1 MGNGKSK
8 FGILKFLLGLTILT
22 SIGSFLYSNRKILES
37 SEMLSQKP
45 KVFNNIENRF
55 VDVKRIRI
63 TVPEGAFNINR
74 RETGWQMYER
84 SEYPVSSEKINEF
97 AAQIAKLEKGEIAA
111 QSPQQFDELGVGE
124 PMEFGF
130 GTIIEL
136 FDAQDQLI
144 NATHIGR
151 NGNNLFV
158 RKLGEQEIYYAIG
171 SLGAIESISDWLDY
185 KVFKF
190 KSDDIVSN
198 SVHITGFK
206 EFEIKRNSA
215 NVFEIDGKSN
225 DKINNAASAI
235 LNSKMIDVTK
245 ISRITNTPVL
255 KEKITLKTD
264 DEIEISVINQFSKH
278 WLVIKNQS
286 KNNDLID
293 TKTNDWAYAI
303 DDASFTMLMNYKS
316 KLFE

>member
-37 SEMLSQKP
+37 QEILTQKP
-45 KVFNNIENRF
+45 RVFNNIENRF

-74 RETGWQMYER
+74 RDTGWQMYER
-84 SEYPVSSEKINEF
+84 SDYPVSNEKINEF

-158 RKLGEQEIYYAIG
+158 RKLGDQEIYNVIG
-171 SLGAIESISDWLDY
+171 ALSPIENISDWLDY

-190 KSDDIVSN
+190 KVDDIISN
-198 SVHITGFK
+198 SIHITGFK

-215 NVFEIDGKSN
+215 NIFEIDGKSN
-225 DKINNAASAI
+225 DKINYAAMAI

-245 ISRITNTPVL
+245 ASRITNSPVL
-255 KEKITLKTD
+255 KEKIILKNGE
-264 DEIEISVINQFSKH
+264 EIEVFVANQFTKH
-278 WLVIKNQS
+278 WLLIKS
-286 KNNDLID
+286 KNNDLVD
-293 TKTNDWAYAI
+293 AKTNDWAYAI
-303 DDASFTMLMNYKS
+303 DDNSFNIFMNYKS
-316 KLFE
+316 KLFEN

>member
-37 SEMLSQKP
+37 QEILSQKP
-45 KVFNNIENRF
+45 KVFNNIGNRF

-74 RETGWQMYER
+74 RDTGWQMYER
-84 SEYPVSSEKINEF
+84 SDYPVSNDKINEF

-158 RKLGEQEIYYAIG
+158 RKLGDQEIYNAIG
-171 SLGAIESISDWLDY
+171 TLSPIENISDWLDY

-190 KSDDIVSN
+190 KADDIITN
-198 SVHITGFK
+198 SIHITGFK

-215 NVFEIDGKSN
+215 NIFEIDGKSN
-225 DKINNAASAI
+225 DKINNAAMAI

-245 ISRITNTPVL
+245 ISRITNSPVL
-255 KEKITLKTD
+255 KEKIFLKGGA
-264 DEIEISVINQFSKH
+264 EIEIFVVNQFSKH
-278 WLVIKNQS
+278 WLLIKS
-286 KNNDLID
+286 KNNDLVD

-303 DDASFTMLMNYKS
+303 DDNSFNIFMSYKS
-316 KLFE
+316 KLLND

>member
-37 SEMLSQKP
+37 QEILSQKP

-55 VDVKRIRI
+55 IDVKRIRI

-84 SEYPVSSEKINEF
+84 SDYPVSNEKINEF

-158 RKLGEQEIYYAIG
+158 RKLGDQEIYNAIG
-171 SLGAIESISDWLDY
+171 ALSPIENISDWLDY
-185 KVFKF
+185 KVLKF
-190 KSDDIVSN
+190 KTDDIISN
-198 SVHITGFK
+198 SIHITGFK

-215 NVFEIDGKSN
+215 NIFEIDGKSN
-225 DKINNAASAI
+225 DKINNAAMAI

-245 ISRITNTPVL
+245 ISRITNSTVL
-255 KEKITLKTD
+255 QEKIILKSG
-264 DEIEISVINQFSKH
+264 DEIEVFVVNQFNKH
-278 WLVIKNQS
+278 WLLIKS
-286 KNNDLID
+286 KNNDLVD

-303 DDASFTMLMNYKS
+303 DDNSFNILMNYKS
-316 KLFE
+316 KLFTY

>member
-37 SEMLSQKP
+37 QEILSQKP

-158 RKLGEQEIYYAIG
+158 RKLGDQEIYNAIG
-171 SLGAIESISDWLDY
+171 ALSPIENISDWLDY

-190 KSDDIVSN
+190 KAEDIISN
-198 SVHITGFK
+198 TIHIIGFK

-215 NVFEIDGKSN
+215 NIFEIDGKSN
-225 DKINNAASAI
+225 DKINNAATAI

-245 ISRITNTPVL
+245 VTRITNSPVL
-255 KEKITLKTD
+255 KEKTILKSG
-264 DEIEISVINQFSKH
+264 DEIEFFIINQFNKH
-278 WLVIKNQS
+278 WMLIKS
-286 KNNDLID
+286 KNNDLVDI
-293 TKTNDWAYAI
+293 KTNDWAYAI
-303 DDASFTMLMNYKS
+303 DDNSFNILVNYKS
-316 KLFE
+316 KLFEN

>member
-37 SEMLSQKP
+37 QEILTQKP
-45 KVFNNIENRF
+45 RVFNNIENRF

-74 RETGWQMYER
+74 RDTGWQMYER
-84 SEYPVSSEKINEF
+84 SDYPVSNEKINEF

-158 RKLGEQEIYYAIG
+158 RKLGDQEIYNVIG
-171 SLGAIESISDWLDY
+171 ALSPIENISDWLDY

-190 KSDDIVSN
+190 KADDIISN
-198 SVHITGFK
+198 SIHITGFK

-215 NVFEIDGKSN
+215 NIFEIDGKSN
-225 DKINNAASAI
+225 DKINYAAMAI

-245 ISRITNTPVL
+245 ASRITNSPVL
-255 KEKITLKTD
+255 KEKIILKNGE
-264 DEIEISVINQFSKH
+264 EIEVFVANQFTKH
-278 WLVIKNQS
+278 WLLIKS
-286 KNNDLID
+286 KNNDLVD
-293 TKTNDWAYAI
+293 AKTNDWAYAI
-303 DDASFTMLMNYKS
+303 DDNSFNIFMNYKS
-316 KLFE
+316 KLFEN

>member
-37 SEMLSQKP
+37 QEILSQKP

-55 VDVKRIRI
+55 VDAKRIRI

-84 SEYPVSSEKINEF
+84 SDYPVSNEKINEF

-158 RKLGEQEIYYAIG
+158 RKLGEQEIYNAIG
-171 SLGAIESISDWLDY
+171 TLAPIESISDWLDY
-185 KVFKF
+185 KILKF
-190 KSDDIVSN
+190 KPDDIISN

-215 NVFEIDGKSN
+215 NIFEIDGKSN
-225 DKINNAASAI
+225 DKINNAAIAI

-245 ISRITNTPVL
+245 ISRITNAPVL
-255 KEKITLKTD
+255 REKIILKTG
-264 DEIEISVINQFSKH
+264 DEVEVLAINQFNKH
-278 WLVIKNQS
+278 WLLIKS

-293 TKTNDWAYAI
+293 VKANDWAYAI
-303 DDASFTMLMNYKS
+303 DDNSFNFLMNYKS
-316 KLFE
+316 KLYEN

>member
-37 SEMLSQKP
+37 QEILTQKP

-74 RETGWQMYER
+74 RDTGWQMYER
-84 SEYPVSSEKINEF
+84 SDYPVSNEKINEF

-158 RKLGEQEIYYAIG
+158 RKLGDQEIYNVIG
-171 SLGAIESISDWLDY
+171 ALSPIENISDWLDY

-190 KSDDIVSN
+190 KADDIISN
-198 SVHITGFK
+198 SIHITGFK

-215 NVFEIDGKSN
+215 NIFEIDGKSN
-225 DKINNAASAI
+225 DKINYAAMAI

-245 ISRITNTPVL
+245 ASRITNSPVL
-255 KEKITLKTD
+255 KEKIILKNGE
-264 DEIEISVINQFSKH
+264 EIEVFVANQFTKH
-278 WLVIKNQS
+278 WLLIKS
-286 KNNDLID
+286 KNNDLVD
-293 TKTNDWAYAI
+293 AKTNDWAYAI
-303 DDASFTMLMNYKS
+303 DDNSFNIFMNYKS
-316 KLFE
+316 KLFEN

>member
-37 SEMLSQKP
+37 QEILSQKP
-45 KVFNNIENRF
+45 KVFNNIGNRF

-74 RETGWQMYER
+74 RDTGWQMYER
-84 SEYPVSSEKINEF
+84 SDYPVSNDKINEF

-158 RKLGEQEIYYAIG
+158 RKLGDQEIYNAIG
-171 SLGAIESISDWLDY
+171 TLSPIENISDWLDY

-190 KSDDIVSN
+190 KADDIISN
-198 SVHITGFK
+198 SIHITGFK

-215 NVFEIDGKSN
+215 NIFEIDGKSN
-225 DKINNAASAI
+225 DKINNAAMAI

-245 ISRITNTPVL
+245 ISRITNSPVL
-255 KEKITLKTD
+255 KEKIILKSG
-264 DEIEISVINQFSKH
+264 DEIEVFVVNQFSKH
-278 WLVIKNQS
+278 WLLVKS
-286 KNNDLID
+286 KNNDLVD

-303 DDASFTMLMNYKS
+303 DDNSFNIFMNHKS
-316 KLFE
+316 KLLND

>member
-37 SEMLSQKP
+37 QEILSQKP

-84 SEYPVSSEKINEF
+84 SDYPVSNDKINEF
-97 AAQIAKLEKGEIAA
+97 AAQIAKLEKGDIAA

-158 RKLGEQEIYYAIG
+158 RKLGDQEIYNAIG
-171 SLGAIESISDWLDY
+171 TLSPIENISDWLDY

-190 KSDDIVSN
+190 KADDIITN
-198 SVHITGFK
+198 SIHITGFK

-215 NVFEIDGKSN
+215 NIFEIDGKSN
-225 DKINNAASAI
+225 DKINNAAMAI

-245 ISRITNTPVL
+245 IARISNSPVL
-255 KEKITLKTD
+255 KEKIILKSGA
-264 DEIEISVINQFSKH
+264 EIEIFVVNQFSKH
-278 WLVIKNQS
+278 WLLIKS
-286 KNNDLID
+286 KNNDLVD

-303 DDASFTMLMNYKS
+303 DDNSFNILMNYKS
-316 KLFE
+316 KLLND

>member
-37 SEMLSQKP
+37 QEILSQKP
-45 KVFNNIENRF
+45 KVFNNIGNRF
-55 VDVKRIRI
+55 IDVKRIRI

-74 RETGWQMYER
+74 RDTGWQMYER
-84 SEYPVSSEKINEF
+84 SDYPVSNDKINEF

-158 RKLGEQEIYYAIG
+158 RKLGDQEIYNAIG
-171 SLGAIESISDWLDY
+171 TLSPIENISDWLDY

-190 KSDDIVSN
+190 KADDIILN
-198 SVHITGFK
+198 SIHITGFK

-215 NVFEIDGKSN
+215 NIFEIDGKSN
-225 DKINNAASAI
+225 DKINNAAMAI

-245 ISRITNTPVL
+245 ISRITNSPVL
-255 KEKITLKTD
+255 KEKIILKSGAES
-264 DEIEISVINQFSKH
+264 EIFVVNQFSKH
-278 WLVIKNQS
+278 WLLVKS
-286 KNNDLID
+286 KNNDLVD

-303 DDASFTMLMNYKS
+303 DDNSFNIFMNYKS
-316 KLFE
+316 KLLND

>member
-37 SEMLSQKP
+37 QEILSQKP

-84 SEYPVSSEKINEF
+84 SDYPVSNDKINEF
-97 AAQIAKLEKGEIAA
+97 AAQIAKLEKGDIAA

-158 RKLGEQEIYYAIG
+158 RKLGDQEIYNAIG
-171 SLGAIESISDWLDY
+171 TLSPIENISDWLDY

-190 KSDDIVSN
+190 KADDIITN
-198 SVHITGFK
+198 SIHITGFK

-215 NVFEIDGKSN
+215 NIFEIDGKSN
-225 DKINNAASAI
+225 DKINNAAMAI
-235 LNSKMIDVTK
+235 LDSKMIDVTK
-245 ISRITNTPVL
+245 IARISNSPVL
-255 KEKITLKTD
+255 KEKIILKSGA
-264 DEIEISVINQFSKH
+264 EIEIFVVNQFSKH
-278 WLVIKNQS
+278 WLLIKS
-286 KNNDLID
+286 KNNDLVD

-303 DDASFTMLMNYKS
+303 DDNSFNILMNYKS
-316 KLFE
+316 KLLND

>member
-37 SEMLSQKP
+37 QEILSQKP
-45 KVFNNIENRF
+45 KVFNNIGNRF

-74 RETGWQMYER
+74 RDTGWQMYER
-84 SEYPVSSEKINEF
+84 SDYLVSNDKINEF

-158 RKLGEQEIYYAIG
+158 RKLGDQEIFNAIG
-171 SLGAIESISDWLDY
+171 TLSPIENISDWLDY

-190 KSDDIVSN
+190 KADDIISN
-198 SVHITGFK
+198 SIHITGFK

-215 NVFEIDGKSN
+215 NIFEIDGKSN
-225 DKINNAASAI
+225 DKINNAAIAI

-245 ISRITNTPVL
+245 IARITNSPVL
-255 KEKITLKTD
+255 KEKIFLKSGA
-264 DEIEISVINQFSKH
+264 EIEIFIVNQFSKH
-278 WLVIKNQS
+278 WLLIKS
-286 KNNDLID
+286 KNNDLVD

-303 DDASFTMLMNYKS
+303 DDNSFNIFMNYKS
-316 KLFE
+316 KLLND

>member
-37 SEMLSQKP
+37 QEILSQKP
-45 KVFNNIENRF
+45 KVFNNIGNRF

-74 RETGWQMYER
+74 RDTGWQMYER
-84 SEYPVSSEKINEF
+84 SDYPVSNDKINEF
-97 AAQIAKLEKGEIAA
+97 AAQIAKLEKGDIAA

-158 RKLGEQEIYYAIG
+158 RKLGDQEIYNAIG
-171 SLGAIESISDWLDY
+171 TLSPIENISDWLDY

-190 KSDDIVSN
+190 KADDIISN
-198 SVHITGFK
+198 SIHITGFK

-225 DKINNAASAI
+225 DKINNAAMAI

-245 ISRITNTPVL
+245 ILRITNSPVL
-255 KEKITLKTD
+255 KEKIILKSGA
-264 DEIEISVINQFSKH
+264 EIEIFVVNQFSKH
-278 WLVIKNQS
+278 WLLIKS
-286 KNNDLID
+286 KNNDLVD

-303 DDASFTMLMNYKS
+303 DDNSFNIFMNYKS
-316 KLFE
+316 KLLND

>member
-22 SIGSFLYSNRKILES
+22 SIGSFLYSNRKVLES

-84 SEYPVSSEKINEF
+84 NDYPVSNDKINEF

-158 RKLGEQEIYYAIG
+158 RKLGEQEIYNAIG
-171 SLGAIESISDWLDY
+171 NLSPIESISDWLDY

-190 KSDDIVSN
+190 KPDDIVSN
-198 SVHITGFK
+198 SIHITGFK

-215 NVFEIDGKSN
+215 NFFEIDGKSN

-255 KEKITLKTD
+255 KEKITLKSGE
-264 DEIEISVINQFSKH
+264 EIEISVINQFSKH
-278 WLVIKNQS
+278 WVMVRNQS
-286 KNNDLID
+286 KNSNLID

-303 DDASFTMLMNYKS
+303 DDNSFNFLMNYKS

>member
-37 SEMLSQKP
+37 QEILTQKP

-74 RETGWQMYER
+74 RDTGWQMYER
-84 SEYPVSSEKINEF
+84 SDYPVSNEKINEF

-151 NGNNLFV
+151 NDNNLFV
-158 RKLGEQEIYYAIG
+158 RKLGDQEIYNVIG
-171 SLGAIESISDWLDY
+171 ALSPIENISDWLDY

-190 KSDDIVSN
+190 KVDDIISN
-198 SVHITGFK
+198 SIHITGFK

-215 NVFEIDGKSN
+215 NIFEIDGKSN
-225 DKINNAASAI
+225 DKINYAAMAI

-245 ISRITNTPVL
+245 ASRITNSPVL
-255 KEKITLKTD
+255 KEKIILKNGE
-264 DEIEISVINQFSKH
+264 EIEVFVANQFTKH
-278 WLVIKNQS
+278 WLLIKS
-286 KNNDLID
+286 KNNDLVD
-293 TKTNDWAYAI
+293 AKTNDWAYAI
-303 DDASFTMLMNYKS
+303 DDNSFNIFMNYKS
-316 KLFE
+316 KLFEN